1 MFQPVSTLTF
11 DSAKAVLET
20 GLRAIA
26 EGQTA
31 IDLGGVTAVDSAA
44 VATLI
49 AWQRA
54 ARGKGTSLAFLNVS
68 DNLSSLLELYG
79 VADLLHAGSSHHH

>member
-1 MFQPVSTLTF
+1 MFQPASPLTF
-11 DSAKAVLET
+11 DSAKAALDA

-26 EGQTA
+26 DGQMT

-49 AWQRA
+49 VWQRA
-54 ARGKGTSLAFLNVS
+54 ARSKDTTLAFLNVS

-79 VADLLHAGSSHHH
+79 VADLLHAGS

>member
-1 MFQPVSTLTF
+1 MFQPASTLTF
-11 DSAKAVLET
+11 NTAKTALEA

-26 EGQTA
+26 DGQA
-31 IDLGGVTAVDSAA
+31 SIDLAGVTAVDSAA

-54 ARGKGTSLAFLNVS
+54 AREKGAALAFLNVPAT
-68 DNLSSLLELYG
+68 LSSLLELYG
-79 VADLLHAGSSHHH
+79 VATLLRADSPHHH